1 MELSKYIKSESVEL
15 NRSAIHF
22 ADYNPRKLSEES
34 RKTLKRG
41 IKKFGLVGGIVVNKR
56 TGLTV
61 VSGHQRLTVMDEL
74 QKFPENDYRI
84 RVDVIDVDEKQEKEL
99 NILMNNPNAQ
109 GAWDYDAL
117 ARLVPDIDYQ
127 DAGLTAADL
136 NMIGCDFLLQTEEEN
151 SIANALEDIMAPVT
165 EQKEAEKAAKQMER
179 AEKVAHMKEVKQ
191 QVKNA
196 AQKQAQDMDA
206 YLMLSFDT
214 FEAKA
219 AFCERFGYDPYSKFM
234 FIWIIYINTR
244 FRIRRFQV
252 KKKRCKICLWFRLF
266 VRMIGHT
273 CGIIQIIILVAHKGG
288 ELRSHLFLPE
298 I

>member
-1 MELSKYIKSESVEL
+1 MKQHIEEMSSVSQEPFKICKEEQEGIMQANMELSKYIKSESVEL

-61 VSGHQRLTVMDEL
+61 VSGHQRLSVMDEL
-74 QKFPENDYRI
+74 QKFPENDYKI

-109 GAWDYDAL
+109 GSWDYDAL
-117 ARLVPDIDYQ
+117 ARLVPDIDYK
-127 DAGLTAADL
+127 DAGLTDADL

-151 SIANALEDIMAPVT
+151 SLADALDEMMQSVT
-165 EQKEAEKAAKQMER
+165 EQKESEKAARQLER
-179 AEKVAHMKEVKQ
+179 AEKVAHMKDVKQ
-191 QVKNA
+191 QVKEA

-206 YLMLSFDT
+206 YVMLSFDT

-219 AFCERFGYDPYSKFM
+219 AFCERFGYDPYMKFIKGEQ
-234 FIWIIYINTR
+234 FDSICE
-244 FRIRRFQV
+244 RIFD
-252 KKKRCKICLWFRLF
+252 
-266 VRMIGHT
+266 
-273 CGIIQIIILVAHKGG
+273 
-288 ELRSHLFLPE
+288 E
-298 I
+298 

>member
-1 MELSKYIKSESVEL
+1 MANMELSKYIKSESVEL

-61 VSGHQRLTVMDEL
+61 VSGHQRLSVMDEL
-74 QKFPENDYRI
+74 QKYPENDYRI

-109 GAWDYDAL
+109 GSWDYDAL
-117 ARLVPDIDYQ
+117 ARIMPDIDYK
-127 DAGLTAADL
+127 DAGLTDADL

-151 SIANALEDIMAPVT
+151 SLADELEDMMHPLVQR
-165 EQKEAEKAAKQMER
+165 EEAEKAARQLER
-179 AEKVAHMKEVKQ
+179 AEKVAHMKDVKQ
-191 QVKNA
+191 QVREQ

-206 YLMLSFDT
+206 YVMLSFDT

-219 AFCERFGYDPYSKFM
+219 AFCERFGYDPYMKFIKGEV
-234 FIWIIYINTR
+234 FDS
-244 FRIRRFQV
+244 
-252 KKKRCKICLWFRLF
+252 
-266 VRMIGHT
+266 
-273 CGIIQIIILVAHKGG
+273 QI
-288 ELRSHLFLPE
+288 ENSY
-298 I
+298 